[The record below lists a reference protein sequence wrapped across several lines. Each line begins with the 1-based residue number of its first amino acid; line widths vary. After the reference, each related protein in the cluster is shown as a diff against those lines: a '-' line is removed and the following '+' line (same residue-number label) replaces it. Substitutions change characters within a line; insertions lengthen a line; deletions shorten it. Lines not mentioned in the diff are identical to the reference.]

1 MGAEA
6 ILRRAEDALHR
17 HRADSRLAQRVRARK
32 RRAFFARL
40 GRIAAAGA
48 AILFGMFLWGL
59 LIGPIGVTGVL
70 IGGVAIAI
78 AAVALMVFP
87 RALHAATEPEPTTEL
102 ALLPLQTEEWL
113 LGQRRLLPLPAARL
127 VDGIGLKLEQLA
139 PQLERI
145 DAREPLAGDARKLI
159 AEDLPELVKSYTQ
172 VPPALRKSGLNG
184 ILPDKQ
190 IADALLVVDGQLARI
205 SEQLAAGDL
214 TKLATQGRYLELKY
228 QGDGAS

>member
-1 MGAEA
+1 
-6 ILRRAEDALHR
+6 
-17 HRADSRLAQRVRARK
+17 
-32 RRAFFARL
+32 
-40 GRIAAAGA
+40 
-48 AILFGMFLWGL
+48 MFLWGIV
-59 LIGPIGVTGVL
+59 IGPVGVTGVM
-70 IGGVAIAI
+70 IGFVVFMI
-78 AAVALMVFP
+78 AAVALILFP
-87 RALHAATEPEPTTEL
+87 RTLYASAEPEPTTEL

-113 LGQRRLLPLPAARL
+113 LSQRRLLPPPAARL

-159 AEDLPELVKSYTQ
+159 GEDLPELVKSYTQ
-172 VPPALRKSGLNG
+172 VPPAHRKAGLNG

-190 IADALLVVDGQLARI
+190 IVDALSVVDSQLSRI

-228 QGDGAS
+228 QGDGAG